1 MNQRDIEGV
10 FKHGF
15 NHLLM
20 LSQGGDISADEA
32 IDRFEH
38 QLVVEIN
45 DAVQVTRQHFLG
57 IFLAD
62 GFDARSIGLRKRN
75 DHAAVCQNRVDLLEI
90 VCGKKHGAVFQPDKR
105 RLKVIIENV
114 GVGFIRNGKQFVVD
128 TGTIAIMG
136 NLIDLVENVGDKQR
150 VRAEPCFCDTPDVR
164 RQIGSAVSCHSVAA
178 IGLGNLDDFR
188 GDLKRLFHQHAYGG
202 RFAAAFFA
210 DKPQAFHQSTP
221 ELR

>member
-1 MNQRDIEGV
+1 M
-10 FKHGF
+10 
-15 NHLLM
+15 
-20 LSQGGDISADEA
+20 
-32 IDRFEH
+32 
-38 QLVVEIN
+38 
-45 DAVQVTRQHFLG
+45 
-57 IFLAD
+57 
-62 GFDARSIGLRKRN
+62 
-75 DHAAVCQNRVDLLEI
+75 
-90 VCGKKHGAVFQPDKR
+90 FQPDKR

-210 DKPQAFHQSTP
+210 DKDDRPHVPRFDVRDECGDDPADDLIRDVVAEAERLQVP
-221 ELR
+221 V